1 MAKRATNL
9 TAAGTYT
16 LGQARHLHHLAIN
29 KGAASGTVELQ
40 TASGTLGVI
49 DAANPDGGRPYDLV
63 LREVGLTV
71 ILVGAPDI
79 TVIYD

>member
-9 TAAGTYT
+9 TAAGTYV
-16 LGQARHLHHLAIN
+16 LAQARHLYHLGIN
-29 KGAASGTVELQ
+29 QGAASATVELQ
-40 TASGTLGVI
+40 VEGQTLGTI
-49 DAANPDGGRPYDLV
+49 DAANADIGRHYDLE
-63 LREVGLTV
+63 LPNVGLTV